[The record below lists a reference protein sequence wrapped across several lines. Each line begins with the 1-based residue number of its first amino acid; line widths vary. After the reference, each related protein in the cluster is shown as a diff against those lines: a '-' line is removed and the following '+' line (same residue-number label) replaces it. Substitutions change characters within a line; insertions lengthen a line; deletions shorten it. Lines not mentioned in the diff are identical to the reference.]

1 MPGWVTH
8 KSNRCNLCLL
18 GVGGGADDLRARGS
32 GEGTYFFLSEDALE
46 AIKRELVTP
55 IKTEMGLTNCL

>member
-1 MPGWVTH
+1 MNQADAVFA
-8 KSNRCNLCLL
+8 L
-18 GVGGGADDLRARGS
+18 GGGTDDLLPRGS
-32 GEGTYFFLSEDALE
+32 GEGAYFFLSEDARE